1 MYSSVYYHKTVRAAE
16 VMAQGAVERIPGYPE
31 AARPLLDGT
40 DGDLLVALGVAGS
53 RPAALASALRER
65 RLHKRV
71 VGWKRL
77 ARAEGEGLRRL
88 ARRPT
93 ERRERED
100 ALAERIGAP
109 PGAVLF
115 DLAGLDA
122 REPRGADWA
131 EVGVAEDGQIV
142 HPFKPPSVWRSLAI
156 RPPSVWSA
164 SLYVD
169 PRFRV
174 VAERLFGRRPATVL

>member
-16 VMAQGAVERIPGYPE
+16 VMAQGAVERPRDTPDRPPASRGDGRGPPRRAPGRRGRS
-31 AARPLLDGT
+31 A
-40 DGDLLVALGVAGS
+40 ALGVG
-53 RPAALASALRER
+53 LRER

-77 ARAEGEGLRRL
+77 T
-88 ARRPT
+88 RPSGT
-93 ERRERED
+93 GSASWSAAPVERRARED
-100 ALAERIGAP
+100 ALADRIGAP
-109 PGAVLF
+109 SGAVLF

-131 EVGVAEDGQIV
+131 EVGVSEDGRVV
-142 HPFKPPSVWRSLAI
+142 HPFRPPSVWRSLAI

-169 PRFRV
+169 PRFRA
-174 VAERLFGRRPATVL
+174 VAERRLGRRAAALL